1 MCLAKGKKTFILDY
15 INNILIKNNLNI
27 NFIRL
32 ILIIGLI
39 IGVFTI
45 LFNTNKIIEYTKNEE
60 RKKIELWAMAQKNFI
75 ENKNLEDDIGEL
87 TFLVLTKSFENPI
100 IQVDSNGKI
109 LSHKNIYS
117 EELVEIDSIALKKV
131 LEKISLE
138 NDPIEIKFNNSINQ
152 KLYYGNSSTF
162 NKIKFYPFALL
173 IVAILFSL
181 IVFNYYKS
189 SMSSFN
195 NKIWASF
202 AKETAHQIGTPLSS
216 LMGWS
221 TILKEEKV
229 DSNII
234 VEIEKDIERLN
245 TITKRFSEIGSIPE
259 LTKQNINEVLESS
272 INYLKKRNSSLV
284 NFEFVKA
291 KEVIYSKINK
301 TLFEWVIENLVKN
314 AIDSMDGKG
323 NILISSNIKINNEIQ
338 IIIKDNGRGV
348 ELKNQK
354 KIFDSGYTSKKKGWG
369 LGLSLS
375 KRIIMQYHG
384 GKIFIKYS
392 KINKGTSIEI
402 NLPFVKENF

>member
-1 MCLAKGKKTFILDY
+1 MIKT
-15 INNILIKNNLNI
+15 NINI

-45 LFNTNKIIEYTKNEE
+45 LFNTINIIEYTKNEE

-117 EELVEIDSIALKKV
+117 EQSVEIDSIALKKV

-152 KLYYGNSSTF
+152 KLYYGHSSTF

-173 IVAILFSL
+173 IVAVLFSL

-189 SMSSFN
+189 SISSFN

-221 TILKEEKV
+221 TILKDEKV
-229 DSNII
+229 DNNII

-259 LTKQNINEVLESS
+259 LTKENINEVLVNS
-272 INYLKKRNSSLV
+272 INYLTKRNSSLV
-284 NFEFVKA
+284 NFKFFKT
-291 KEVIYSKINK
+291 KEIIYCKINK

-314 AIDSMDGKG
+314 AVDSMGGKG
-323 NILISSNIKINNEIQ
+323 NIIISSNIKINNEIQ
-338 IIIKDNGRGV
+338 IIIKDDGRGV

-354 KIFDSGYTSKKKGWG
+354 KIFSSGYTSKKKGWG

-375 KRIIMQYHG
+375 KRIISQYHN
-384 GKIFIKYS
+384 GKIFVKKS
-392 KINKGTSIEI
+392 EINEGTSIEI
-402 NLPFVKENF
+402 NLPIVKENF

>member
-1 MCLAKGKKTFILDY
+1 MIKT
-15 INNILIKNNLNI
+15 NINI

-45 LFNTNKIIEYTKNEE
+45 LFNTINIIEYTKNEE

-117 EELVEIDSIALKKV
+117 EQSVEIDSIALKKI

-152 KLYYGNSSTF
+152 KLYYGHSSTF

-173 IVAILFSL
+173 IVAVLFSL

-189 SMSSFN
+189 SISSFN

-221 TILKEEKV
+221 TILKDEKV
-229 DSNII
+229 DNNII

-259 LTKQNINEVLESS
+259 LTKENINEVLVNS
-272 INYLKKRNSSLV
+272 INYLTKRNSSLV
-284 NFEFVKA
+284 NFKFFKT
-291 KEVIYSKINK
+291 KEIIYCKINK

-314 AIDSMDGKG
+314 AVDSMGGKG
-323 NILISSNIKINNEIQ
+323 NIIISSNIKINNEIQ
-338 IIIKDNGRGV
+338 IIIKDDGRGV

-354 KIFDSGYTSKKKGWG
+354 KIFSSGYTSKKKGWG

-375 KRIIMQYHG
+375 KRIIMQYHN
-384 GKIFIKYS
+384 GKIFIKKS
-392 KINKGTSIEI
+392 EINKGTSIEI
-402 NLPFVKENF
+402 NLPLLQKTFNF

>member
-1 MCLAKGKKTFILDY
+1 MIKT
-15 INNILIKNNLNI
+15 NINI

-45 LFNTNKIIEYTKNEE
+45 LFNTINIIEYTKNEE

-117 EELVEIDSIALKKV
+117 EESVEIDSIALKKV

-152 KLYYGNSSTF
+152 KLYYGHSSTF

-173 IVAILFSL
+173 IVAVLFSL

-189 SMSSFN
+189 SISSFN

-221 TILKEEKV
+221 TILKDEKV
-229 DSNII
+229 DNNII

-259 LTKQNINEVLESS
+259 LTKENINEVLVNS
-272 INYLKKRNSSLV
+272 INYLTKRNSSLV
-284 NFEFVKA
+284 NFKFFKT
-291 KEVIYSKINK
+291 KEIIYCKINK

-314 AIDSMDGKG
+314 AVDSMGGKG
-323 NILISSNIKINNEIQ
+323 NIIISSNIKINNEIQ
-338 IIIKDNGRGV
+338 IIIKDDGRGV

-354 KIFDSGYTSKKKGWG
+354 KIFSSGYTSKKKGWG

-375 KRIIMQYHG
+375 KRIIMQYHN
-384 GKIFIKYS
+384 GKIFIKKS
-392 KINKGTSIEI
+392 EINKGTSIEI
-402 NLPFVKENF
+402 NLPLLQKTFNF

>member
-1 MCLAKGKKTFILDY
+1 M
-15 INNILIKNNLNI
+15 IKNYLNI

-39 IGVFTI
+39 ISVFTI
-45 LFNTNKIIEYTKNEE
+45 LFNTNNIIEYTKNQE

-100 IQVDSNGKI
+100 IQVDSIGKI
-109 LSHKNIYS
+109 LSHKNIY

-173 IVAILFSL
+173 IVAVLFSL
-181 IVFNYYKS
+181 IVYNYYKS
-189 SMSSFN
+189 SISSFN

-234 VEIEKDIERLN
+234 VEIEKDINRLN
-245 TITKRFSEIGSIPE
+245 TIVRRFSEIGSIPE
-259 LTKQNINEVLESS
+259 LTKQNINDVLESS
-272 INYLKKRNSSLV
+272 INYLTKRNSSLI
-284 NFEFVKA
+284 NFKFVKD

-323 NILISSNIKINNEIQ
+323 NILISSNIKTNNEIQ
-338 IIIKDNGRGV
+338 IIIKDDGIGV
-348 ELKNQK
+348 KFKNQK
-354 KIFDSGYTSKKKGWG
+354 KIFDSGYSSKRKGWG

-375 KRIIMQYHG
+375 KRIIVQYHN
-384 GKIFIKYS
+384 GKIFIKES
-392 KINKGTSIEI
+392 EINEGTSIEI

>member
-1 MCLAKGKKTFILDY
+1 MIKT
-15 INNILIKNNLNI
+15 NINI

-45 LFNTNKIIEYTKNEE
+45 LFNTINIIEYTKNEE

-100 IQVDSNGKI
+100 IQVDSKGKI

-117 EELVEIDSIALKKV
+117 EESVEIDSIALKKI

-152 KLYYGNSSTF
+152 KLYYGHSSTF

-173 IVAILFSL
+173 IVAVLFSL

-189 SMSSFN
+189 SISSFN

-221 TILKEEKV
+221 TILKDEKV
-229 DSNII
+229 DNNII

-259 LTKQNINEVLESS
+259 LTKENINEVLVNS
-272 INYLKKRNSSLV
+272 INYLTKRNSSLV
-284 NFEFVKA
+284 NFKFFKT
-291 KEVIYSKINK
+291 KEIIYCKINK

-314 AIDSMDGKG
+314 AVDSMGGKG
-323 NILISSNIKINNEIQ
+323 NIIISSNIKINNEIQ
-338 IIIKDNGRGV
+338 IIIKDDGRGV

-354 KIFDSGYTSKKKGWG
+354 KIFSSGYTSKKKGWG

-375 KRIIMQYHG
+375 KRIIMQYHN
-384 GKIFIKYS
+384 GKIFIKKS
-392 KINKGTSIEI
+392 EINKGTSIEI
-402 NLPFVKENF
+402 NLPLLQKTFNF